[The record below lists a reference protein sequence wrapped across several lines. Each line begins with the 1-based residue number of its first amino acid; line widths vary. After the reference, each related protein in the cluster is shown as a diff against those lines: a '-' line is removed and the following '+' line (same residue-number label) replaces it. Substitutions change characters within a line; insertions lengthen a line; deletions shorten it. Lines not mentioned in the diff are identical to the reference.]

1 MTEHPDDVAALVE
14 RLEFAAALERL
25 AAENERLVVWGRA
38 TFEAGFQERQR
49 AERAESD
56 LAACRAEAKSAFDL
70 SVECRARAVK
80 AEARYNVV
88 RNGCRVDQFGLW
100 AIIPDDP
107 HGLESIKRDFDA
119 DVDAAM
125 AKEQK

>member
-1 MTEHPDDVAALVE
+1 MSGITDFELAQRIHVATHQLKG
-14 RLEFAAALERL
+14 RI
-25 AAENERLVVWGRA
+25 AEL
-38 TFEAGFQERQR
+38 
-49 AERAESD
+49 ESD

-80 AEARYNVV
+80 AEARYNVE

-119 DVDAAM
+119 DVDQRVISLIVRG
-125 AKEQK
+125 ETYRWT